1 MKLSNAQAN
10 IIKENLDLDVI
21 DETGDVQKKL
31 EETFGEH
38 TFFLNDKGLFVFQEE
53 TPKGNGH
60 DSKARLFVVAAW
72 ASDDKSTLAPIEPQ
86 AQVDVVFDLKDGAI
100 IGGE

>member
-10 IIKENLDLDVI
+10 IIKENLDLDVV
-21 DETGDVQKKL
+21 DEKGDVQKQL
-31 EETFGEH
+31 ETAFGEH

-53 TPKGNGH
+53 NPKENGH

-72 ASDDKSTLAPIEPQ
+72 AGDEKDTLAPLEPK
-86 AQVDVVFDLKDGAI
+86 AQVDVLFDLVDGAI
-100 IGGE
+100 TGGE